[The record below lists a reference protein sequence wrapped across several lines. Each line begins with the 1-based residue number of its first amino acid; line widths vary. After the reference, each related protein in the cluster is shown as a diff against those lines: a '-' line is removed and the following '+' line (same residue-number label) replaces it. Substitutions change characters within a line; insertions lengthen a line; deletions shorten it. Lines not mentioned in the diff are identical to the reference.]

1 MGKPGRITCLVA
13 VALALAACDRGED
26 EAAARA
32 AADARAKAFAAHEAP
47 WRAERRAS
55 LLAPDGWT
63 SLIGLHWIDRGA
75 HYAGSAPGNGLK
87 LAMGPAHLGMFDLA
101 ADGRVRFVPAQDA
114 TLTLDG
120 QPLQGATLLKT
131 DRDEGGPSKLGFDDG
146 QGMATVIRRG
156 DRTAL
161 RVKHAQAESRVRFAG
176 LQWWP
181 GGSEWVVPARF
192 VAHPPGRTLPI
203 VNIIGQV
210 DEMPNP
216 GVVEFQRGDKTYRIE
231 AIDEGEPTLFL
242 VYADRTSGHGSYPAG
257 RYLDIPRPG
266 KDGRVTVDFNRGY
279 NPPCAFTAFATCPLP
294 PAANRLDLAIVAG
307 EKAYAKH

>member
-1 MGKPGRITCLVA
+1 MRIRNGWLV
-13 VALALAACDRGED
+13 VLALGIAACDRGD
-26 EAAARA
+26 DGAAARA
-32 AADARAKAFAAHEAP
+32 AADAKEKAFAAHEAP
-47 WRAERRAS
+47 WRTQRRDE
-55 LLAPDGWT
+55 LLAPEGWT
-63 SLIGLHWIDRGA
+63 SLVGLHWIERGA

-87 LAMGPAHLGMFDLA
+87 LAMGPAQLGMFDLA
-101 ADGRVRFVPAQDA
+101 ADGRVRFVPAKDA

-120 QPLQGATLLKT
+120 QPLQGATMLKT
-131 DRDEGGPSKLGFDDG
+131 DRDAGGPGKLGFDDG
-146 QGMATVIRRG
+146 QGIATVIRRG

-231 AIDEGEPTLFL
+231 AIDEGGPTLFL

-307 EKAYAKH
+307 EKAYAKP